1 MKQAFIS
8 KDIKQKIQFLKL
20 HCGSNKLLWH
30 YVNRRANFKD
40 AEVK

>member
-8 KDIKQKIQFLKL
+8 KDIKQEIQFLKL
-20 HCGSNKLLWH
+20 HCGSNRLLWH
-30 YVNRRANFKD
+30 YVNTRANFNV